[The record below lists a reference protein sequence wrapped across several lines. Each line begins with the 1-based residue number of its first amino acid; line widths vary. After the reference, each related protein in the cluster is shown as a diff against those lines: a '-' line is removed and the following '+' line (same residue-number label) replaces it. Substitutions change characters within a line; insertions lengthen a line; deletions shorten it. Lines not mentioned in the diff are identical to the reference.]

1 MTNRYLG
8 SHDPNRPSD
17 SAGEGQPLAFESEFD
32 GMRRQVLPAEEPLF
46 DPSRYWDLAGG
57 GTD

>member
-1 MTNRYLG
+1 MSALFEEYD
-8 SHDPNRPSD
+8 DPSRSSEPE
-17 SAGEGQPLAFESEFD
+17 GETPPLAFEAEFD
-32 GMRRQVLPAEEPLF
+32 GIRRQVVPAEQPLH